1 MTGSGSGKG
10 GWAPFLV
17 DPQREVFLTLVEAE
31 VRRFGVGYRM
41 GDGFVEVEAED
52 GPQNLG
58 LSNLAQVC
66 ASTPVVEWP
75 TIIHSHFELVFGSV
89 AEENALRVVVHD
101 FDQIRSLLRVR
112 LYESWL
118 EDQVGRQ
125 LAPGL
130 VAGLV
135 FDLPSAMRSVSRS
148 EADVWRRSD
157 DELFELAL
165 TNLAL
170 EQPTQEQV
178 IRGPDDVPI
187 TVVEGSSYYTAS
199 RALLLPT
206 QVIPDG
212 HPYGALLAVPSR
224 HVFFYHLIE
233 DSRVIYAVN
242 ALVSLAHESFRRGPG
257 AISDQVYWSRDGLLE
272 AIPCG
277 VEEGVLH
284 VSPPARFIRE
294 VLERMAQPPS

>member
-1 MTGSGSGKG
+1 MASSG
-10 GWAPFLV
+10 GWAPFFV
-17 DPQREVFLTLVEAE
+17 DAQREVFLTLVEAE
-31 VRRFGVGYRM
+31 VRRLGAPYRM
-41 GDGFVEVEAED
+41 GDGFVEVEADD

-66 ASTPVVEWP
+66 ASVPVIEWAD
-75 TIIHSHFELVFGSV
+75 IIKTHFDLVFGSV
-89 AEENALRVVVHD
+89 AEENALRGIVHD

-135 FDLPSAMRSVSRS
+135 FDLPSAMRSVSCS
-148 EADVWRRSD
+148 EANAWQRTD
-157 DELFELAL
+157 DQLFEMALA
-165 TNLAL
+165 NLDL
-170 EQPTQEQV
+170 EEATRPQV
-178 IRGPDDVPI
+178 IRGPEEVPI

-199 RALLLPT
+199 RGLLLPRD
-206 QVIPDG
+206 VIPDG

-242 ALVSLAHESFRRGPG
+242 ALVSLAHEAFRRGPG
-257 AISDQVYWSRDGLLE
+257 AISDQVYWTRDGALE

-277 VEEGVLH
+277 LEDGTLH